1 MGQPRRRPGGRSARV
16 RSAALEATMAE
27 LAESGYAE
35 LTLANVASRAGVN
48 KTTLYRRWGTREAL
62 VLDAMLELAG
72 EGVRIPETGSLH
84 GDLLAIAR
92 GSAATAAT
100 PQGQAVIRAVVAAGA
115 HDAVLAAA
123 SHRFWT
129 ERLALDGTVV
139 ERAVA
144 RGELPPDTD
153 PRTVIE
159 AVLGPIYFRLL
170 VIGEKPDPAFVERL
184 VGLIAR

>member
-1 MGQPRRRPGGRSARV
+1 
-16 RSAALEATMAE
+16 MAE

-35 LTLANVASRAGVN
+35 LTLARVAARASVN

-72 EGVRIPETGSLH
+72 EGVRIPDTGSLH

-92 GSAATAAT
+92 GSAATASG
-100 PQGQAVIRAVVAAGA
+100 PEGQAVVRAVVAAGA
-115 HDAVLAAA
+115 HDAALAAA
-123 SHRFWT
+123 SRQFWT
-129 ERLALDGTVV
+129 ERLALDGLVV

-153 PRTVIE
+153 PQTVIE

-170 VIGEKPDPAFVERL
+170 VLGEQPDPAFVGRL
-184 VGLIAR
+184 VDLIAR

>member
-1 MGQPRRRPGGRSARV
+1 
-16 RSAALEATMAE
+16 MAE

-35 LTLANVASRAGVN
+35 LTLARVAARAGVN

-72 EGVRIPETGSLH
+72 EGVRIPDTGSLH

-92 GSAATAAT
+92 GSAATASS
-100 PQGQAVIRAVVAAGA
+100 PQGRAVVRAVVAAGA

-123 SHRFWT
+123 SHEFWT
-129 ERLALDGTVV
+129 ERLALDGLVV

-170 VIGEKPDPAFVERL
+170 VLGEQPDPAFVERL